1 LKHLR
6 RSSVTELS
14 PTSPI
19 TLSPRAMRSSS
30 PGTMPQG
37 GDEEATLGLTPSRS
51 QRKQG
56 RGLNSPSLG
65 SMRSHASDT
74 PLSPFSHSH
83 GRPFKRRPTAVRVLS
98 PERFRDDSHRR
109 VVGHHGDVA
118 GRSTLKR
125 RRKPSERTPL
135 IKAGVKPDLRKS
147 IDDTQA
153 TMDVMRRAEV
163 GLGRMVELGLP
174 LIM

>member
-1 LKHLR
+1 M
-6 RSSVTELS
+6 TELS

-19 TLSPRAMRSSS
+19 TLSSRAMRSSS
-30 PGTMPQG
+30 PGTMPQR
-37 GDEEATLGLTPSRS
+37 GDEEANLGLTPSRS
-51 QRKQG
+51 QREQG
-56 RGLNSPSLG
+56 RGLYSPSLG

-83 GRPFKRRPTAVRVLS
+83 GRPVIKRRPTAVRVLS
-98 PERFRDDSHRR
+98 PERFRDDSRRR
-109 VVGHHGDVA
+109 VVDHHGEVA

-125 RRKPSERTPL
+125 RRKPTERTPL

-147 IDDTQA
+147 LDDTQT